1 MNSSALTKLLSLSL
15 MLLLTLCG
23 IVGCG
28 RTMHHEQPNG
38 RTGIILKT
46 QTIDVA
52 MPDENGDL
60 VEGPLEVQPGSMLR
74 IPKDEEEVRKVLE
87 SQGVK
92 IKRPMSFTP
101 EENSGPLNFPDPEP
115 TPRPQPGLTALELQ
129 ASPIQPGGSW
139 GLTLNLFNALAPPDV
154 QLALERA
161 ASAMVES
168 DEDFVAFKSDPTPV
182 PDYAKA
188 CEQYRARLIPVYKEY
203 LIKQALSK

>member
-23 IVGCG
+23 ITGCG

-38 RTGIILKT
+38 RTGIILKK
-46 QTIDVA
+46 QTIEVA

-60 VEGPLEVQPGSMLR
+60 VEGPLDVQPGSMLR
-74 IPKDEEEVRKVLE
+74 IPKDEEEVRKILE

-92 IKRPMSFTP
+92 IKRPMSYDS
-101 EENSGPLNFPDPEP
+101 EPLPDWRPEP

-139 GLTLNLFNALAPPDV
+139 GLTLNLFNTLAPPDV
-154 QLALERA
+154 QQALERA
-161 ASAMVES
+161 AAAMAES
-168 DEDFVAFKSDPTPV
+168 DEDFVAFKTDPTPV

-188 CEQYRARLIPVYKEY
+188 CEQYRARLIVYYKEY